1 MPVRD
6 YSFLST
12 QRGWKW
18 VLKQVAISFFNQIS
32 HLKNIAI
39 NTEKSHPVS
48 QDKYISYTRIKTP

>member
-1 MPVRD
+1 MKM
-6 YSFLST
+6 SFKAS
-12 QRGWKW
+12 GNK
-18 VLKQVAISFFNQIS
+18 FNQIS